1 MTSLA
6 WHFPMLLAII
16 LANQID
22 LIKPQTLHNPKE
34 KRGRH
39 IYYIKTIGNFEQRE

>member
-1 MTSLA
+1 MTSSA

-16 LANQID
+16 LD

-39 IYYIKTIGNFEQRE
+39 IYYMKTIGNFEQRE

>member
-1 MTSLA
+1 MTSSA
-6 WHFPMLLAII
+6 WHFPMLLAIV

-34 KRGRH
+34 MRGRH
-39 IYYIKTIGNFEQRE
+39 IHYIKTIGNFEQRE

>member
-1 MTSLA
+1 MTSSA
-6 WHFPMLLAII
+6 WNFPMLLAII

-22 LIKPQTLHNPKE
+22 LIEPQTLHNPKE

>member
-1 MTSLA
+1 MTSSA

-22 LIKPQTLHNPKE
+22 LIKPQTLHNPKA
-34 KRGRH
+34 KKGRH
-39 IYYIKTIGNFEQRE
+39 IYFIKTNGNFEQRE